1 MLIQGGCGVTRGDT
15 TTSQQT
21 DANGKRGA
29 IGRGCG
35 GGRVERGR
43 GGGVNTTT
51 SRQTRDNPVGNEGEG
66 NGDGDGNKKCR
77 ADTMTGLGDDRPCP
91 HD

>member
-1 MLIQGGCGVTRGDT
+1 MTRGDM

-29 IGRGCG
+29 IGRGWG
-35 GGRVERGR
+35 RGRVERTR

-51 SRQTRDNPVGNEGEG
+51 SPKMRDNPVGSEGG
-66 NGDGDGNKKCR
+66 GDGDGDGNGDEKFC
-77 ADTMTGLGDDRPCP
+77 ADTITGLGDDHPCSRN
-91 HD
+91 

>member
-35 GGRVERGR
+35 GGRVERAR
-43 GGGVNTTT
+43 GTGVDTTT
-51 SRQTRDNPVGNEGEG
+51 SRQTRDNPVGSKGE
-66 NGDGDGNKKCR
+66 GDGDGKKMPR
-77 ADTMTGLGDDRPCP
+77 QR
-91 HD
+91 HH